1 MSFSLYV
8 TSNSL
13 QPHGLQ
19 HARPR
24 CPPLSSGACPSLA
37 AVFLLVLARDTA
49 LFLDRVCLISDRGVF
64 VLFFTVSCSFST
76 DTFIIWDLD
85 WKRTPTERVRVHFCW
100 PLPTQGHLR
109 GNSPLT
115 VCLDY
120 TCSTNMDNKP
130 CEAGLW
136 MQCSTAGSIQTC
148 ASSPLHSRGS
158 FSSLASPRK
167 LPIDSPTCSGHTLSL
182 PLPCS
187 LLQTVNQAEAL
198 RHRTL
203 QMSAVKA
210 PPRTPG
216 FTLFRVNKYL
226 TFHST

>member
-76 DTFIIWDLD
+76 DTFIIWELD
-85 WKRTPTERVRVHFCW
+85 WKRTPTERVRVYFCW
-100 PLPTQGHLR
+100 PHQLRATSEEILLSRFVWTIPVVRTWTTNHVKLAYECSAQQQGQYRLALLHPFTQ
-109 GNSPLT
+109 
-115 VCLDY
+115 
-120 TCSTNMDNKP
+120 
-130 CEAGLW
+130 
-136 MQCSTAGSIQTC
+136 
-148 ASSPLHSRGS
+148 
-158 FSSLASPRK
+158 
-167 LPIDSPTCSGHTLSL
+167 
-182 PLPCS
+182 
-187 LLQTVNQAEAL
+187 EAL
-198 RHRTL
+198 L
-203 QMSAVKA
+203 A
-210 PPRTPG
+210 PWLHPG
-216 FTLFRVNKYL
+216 SSR
-226 TFHST
+226 